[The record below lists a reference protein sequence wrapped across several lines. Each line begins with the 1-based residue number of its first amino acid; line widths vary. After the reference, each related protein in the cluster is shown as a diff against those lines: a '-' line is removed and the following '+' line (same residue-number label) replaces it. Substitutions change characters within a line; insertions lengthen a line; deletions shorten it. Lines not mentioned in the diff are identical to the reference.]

1 MSSNNNEN
9 ENIDSE
15 NDQENELYNTNLEEN
30 TYSINSEHFLNEN
43 DFHNYMNGQDFYNYD
58 YERIIFPTININSI
72 PIRENIEPPSQDVQN
87 LFYNILNN
95 FMDRIEEQL
104 LEDILQE
111 SLNNSSTLEKNN
123 DGIKFNKNKYNSINN
138 DLKEKN
144 KGCSICLTDFEEE
157 DDISII
163 NCNHLFH
170 NNCIEEWTKYK
181 KDCPI
186 CRDNIE

>member
-15 NDQENELYNTNLEEN
+15 NDQENELYNNNLEEN
-30 TYSINSEHFLNEN
+30 TYSINSEQFLNEN
-43 DFHNYMNGQDFYNYD
+43 DFHNYMNGQYFYNYD
-58 YERIIFPTININSI
+58 YERIIFPNINSI
-72 PIRENIEPPSQDVQN
+72 PRREINQPPSQDIYN
-87 LFYNILNN
+87 LLFNNILNN

-144 KGCSICLTDFEEE
+144 KDCSICLTDFNEE
-157 DDISII
+157 DDVSII